1 MLLII
6 ALRRRKQ
13 AGLYEFKASQ
23 EWDPVFNKQNNNVFK
38 KEVITT
44 YVCFYCLRQGPTYI
58 RGWSETQRSSYL
70 CLLSA
75 GIKSKC
81 YQHSDKKYNGLH
93 REFQVIQGYTM
104 RKNLTMQH

>member
-13 AGLYEFKASQ
+13 AGLYEFKVSQ
-23 EWDPVFNKQNNNVFK
+23 EWDPVFNKQNNNVFLK
-38 KEVITT
+38 RG
-44 YVCFYCLRQGPTYI
+44 YYYLCLLLLFETESYI
-58 RGWSETQRSSYL
+58 YPWGSETQRSSYL

-81 YQHSDKKYNGLH
+81 YQHSDKKYIGLH